1 MILLIK
7 KTSFFI
13 FYFLTFF
20 LITSISY
27 AAFNNQI
34 INLDD
39 CNNDEMGKS
48 NSVVNI
54 DENEIFFEMEDDGIL
69 GYLPIAKKTQT
80 GIFSQVV
87 SIEKY
92 ASTDLMEP
100 VTEEEEIIQI
110 VSKYIDISVNIFPK
124 VKNLSLKLLLNKPN
138 DYTHRRIVEDFA
150 RDELINFNEEEIYN
164 YKCKDVKIYS
174 SVSENNTDKKEN
186 EYFGI
191 GIRFTTKDKEY
202 PVVESV
208 IKNSPA
214 DKAGLAKGDKLWD
227 IDGVDLFNKSSDY
240 VASLIKNSKST
251 FVMLYYFDKSEG
263 FSKRVSIRPGLI
275 VDPEEE
281 QRKKDEDE
289 RRQLEEEKKQKEE
302 AEREQLEE
310 EKRRK
315 EERDRQKKEKEK
327 DEQIKILE
335 QEIDDLKIENSELNN
350 TITDLEEANVLDNET
365 LLHENKIYKVFIN
378 VIFSIIAVIIILYAL
393 ISMLNDKFIG
403 IKIHFSKR
411 QIQYNNNDNTKVI
424 NNGNTETNN
433 DTIKEKFVI
442 DDTNNQPL
450 EKESIKETIND
461 SDQEN
466 TKQNEVNTAPQSNNG
481 FEEEQEEID
490 DQINEQ
496 DESQAI
502 VKKEINEDKSTIEVQ
517 SGDSEYLDFINQY
530 YSSLQNPNSVA
541 MLEKKYKIIPLE
553 RQSPITLESSVMM
566 IKSSQ
571 SIIKANFWLCKLSN
585 DKNILL
591 PGRSLIS
598 RSNELIKDNGRFG
611 IKIFNGIYQIKMS
624 ESFKILEP
632 SYCEVKGN
640 EFVIV
645 EIGNLTIDQR

>member
-1 MILLIK
+1 MFILIK
-7 KTSFFI
+7 KASFFI
-13 FYFLTFF
+13 FYFLIFF
-20 LITSISY
+20 LINSISY
-27 AAFNNQI
+27 AAFDNQI

-87 SIEKY
+87 SVEKY

-100 VTEEEEIIQI
+100 VTEEDEIIQI

-138 DYTHRRIVEDFA
+138 NYTHRRIVEEFA

-164 YKCKDVKIYS
+164 YKCKGVKIYS
-174 SVSENNTDKKEN
+174 SVSENSTDKKEN
-186 EYFGI
+186 EYYGI

-275 VDPEEE
+275 VDPQEEKRAKEEE
-281 QRKKDEDE
+281 QRKK
-289 RRQLEEEKKQKEE
+289 EEEQRKKEE
-302 AEREQLEE
+302 EQQRAKEE
-310 EKRRK
+310 EKRKK
-315 EERDRQKKEKEK
+315 EERDRQKKDKEK

-335 QEIDDLKIENSELNN
+335 QEIDNLKIENNELNN
-350 TITDLEEANVLDNET
+350 TITDLEEANVFDNET
-365 LLHENKIYKVFIN
+365 LLQEDKIYKVFIN
-378 VIFSIIAVIIILYAL
+378 IIFSIIAVTLLLYAL
-393 ISMLNDKFIG
+393 ISMLNNKFIG
-403 IKIHFSKR
+403 VKIHFSKT
-411 QIQYNNNDNTKVI
+411 QIQNNNNDNTKVI
-424 NNGNTETNN
+424 NNGNTQTNN

-442 DDTNNQPL
+442 DDTNNPPI
-450 EKESIKETIND
+450 EKESIKVTIND
-461 SDQEN
+461 TDQEN
-466 TKQNEVNTAPQSNNG
+466 TKQNEVNPAPQSNNG

-490 DQINEQ
+490 DQNNEQ
-496 DESQAI
+496 EESQAI
-502 VKKEINEDKSTIEVQ
+502 LKKEFNEGKSTIELQ
-517 SGDSEYLDFINQY
+517 SGDSEYLGFINQY

-541 MLEKKYKIIPLE
+541 MLEKKYKIVALE
-553 RQSPITLESSVMM
+553 RQSPITLESSVTM

-611 IKIFNGIYQIKMS
+611 IKIFNGIYQIKLS

-632 SYCEVKGN
+632 SYCEVKGK